1 MFNTLQSRLW
11 FTYIFLISMMLCI
24 IGGSIFLVVYRGNV
38 PLLQASSALQSLRL
52 AALPRLKSANNLEPD
67 NLQTMLTNN
76 AASLLEGRIAILTP
90 DGEVIADSSDDPTAE
105 LPDFDGKPQVTEI
118 GGLPILYRDSE
129 GRAWYYIIDTINE
142 DLLVFFA
149 VNRPR
154 LQIVAIFRDQYLGP
168 LMRTGVIA
176 LLVAFIFSTLMSRWI
191 SAPLRRISREARQV
205 ADGQAR
211 PIPPEGPEEV
221 QQLAVAFNDMAEKVQ
236 TSQQSQ
242 KDFVANVSHELKTPL
257 TSIQGFSRAIL
268 DGTVETRQELFEAA
282 EVIDSEAGRMSRLV
296 QDLLILAKM
305 DAGTRAF
312 EMTSLNINTLLEIT
326 KRKFTPLTE
335 TAGIHFHLAVS
346 QEPALILGDADS
358 LMQVLDN
365 LMDNALKFTPEG
377 GHITLSSVVL
387 PETVEIN
394 VIDTGEGISLE
405 EQKRIFERFYQ
416 VDKARTGG
424 QFRGYGL
431 GLAISKK
438 IVETH
443 QGTLSVTSQPGEGSH
458 FVVKL
463 PLQK

>member
-38 PLLQASSALQSLRL
+38 PLLQASSALQTLRL
-52 AALPRLKSANNLEPD
+52 AALPRLNSAKNLEPET
-67 NLQTMLTNN
+67 LQKMLTSN
-76 AASLLEGRIAILTP
+76 AASLLQGRIVILTTE
-90 DGEVIADSSDDPTAE
+90 GEVIADSSDDPAAD
-105 LPDFDGKPQVTEI
+105 LPDFEGLPQVTEI
-118 GGLPILYRDSE
+118 GELPILYRDSE
-129 GRAWYYIIDTINE
+129 GRAWYYIIDTLND

-168 LMRTGVIA
+168 LMRTGLIA
-176 LLVAFIFSTLMSRWI
+176 LLVAFIFSILMSRWI

-205 ADGQAR
+205 ADGQAH

-221 QQLAVAFNDMAEKVQ
+221 QQLAVAFNDMAHQVQ

-268 DGTVETRQELFEAA
+268 DGTVETKQQLTEAA

-296 QDLLILAKM
+296 QDLLTLAKM

-326 KRKFTPLTE
+326 RRKFMPLTE
-335 TAGIHFHLAVS
+335 AAGVNLLTTIC
-346 QEPALILGDADS
+346 QEPALIMGDADS

-365 LMDNALKFTPEG
+365 LMDNALKFTSEG
-377 GHITLSSVVL
+377 GQITLSSDMT
-387 PETVEIN
+387 PDEVEIH
-394 VIDTGEGISLE
+394 VIDTGEGISPE
-405 EQKRIFERFYQ
+405 EQQRIFERFYQ

-431 GLAISKK
+431 GLAISRK
-438 IVETH
+438 IVESH
-443 QGTLSVTSQPGEGSH
+443 QGILSVTSQPGEGSH